1 MLTTSRM
8 RRQSRKCPTRIKFIQ
23 TFVAFVGSQASD
35 TNLGSGRRFMM
46 DLLVGSLMA
55 DGGLESSLQ
64 TAIKVEIQDME
75 DARVS

>member
-1 MLTTSRM
+1 
-8 RRQSRKCPTRIKFIQ
+8 
-23 TFVAFVGSQASD
+23 
-35 TNLGSGRRFMM
+35 MM

-75 DARVS
+75 DARVSSAVLYTIRKAVVQMLPLRGGTIWTSSATMSRTHLQQVR